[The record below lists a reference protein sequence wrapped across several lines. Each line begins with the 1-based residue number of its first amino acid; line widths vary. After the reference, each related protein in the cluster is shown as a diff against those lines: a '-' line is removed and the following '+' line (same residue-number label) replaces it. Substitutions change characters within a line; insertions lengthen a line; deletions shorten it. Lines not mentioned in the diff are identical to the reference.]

1 MPNFKLP
8 ELTDKEKINY
18 QRVLAGAISIHDF
31 SKTTCFRKIKLAI
44 EKNLSDENIKLNT
57 LTSAGIASALISKK
71 RFNGDMSDAQFF
83 DRIQRAD
90 KILSDRHEVLD
101 FKNQNP
107 FSNDNVA
114 LMWGLQALAST
125 EGYDNG
131 AIRVRLPQDIAHHI
145 SDELEKQ
152 GHQRASTHA
161 HGTRIEEEGIG
172 KNVMTKNNRKFT
184 PFGYGAIVMHRTYQ
198 DDTKNAK
205 QFDMLFKM
213 EDVGFKDGIGHS
225 ALHFLPPPIRKFFM
239 TSLFHKKTDEA
250 KNAEKEWGTFSKV
263 SRKDHLSEIGSGV
276 NKAIFSILD
285 AVKKDPS
292 LQDNFSDFKQGWKW
306 RIAFPPWEKTIVA
319 KDGANISVGSLLQTI
334 DDNKENI
341 TKLPG
346 QTENLEKLDPL
357 LNSVLGQPRKD
368 NSLAKCREG
377 FEVIVDASDGPAKLI
392 ATDNKL
398 LPKPHEEKPRKN
410 KATQTTKEAITKQ
423 EKSSAPQAFKTSRL
437 STMTIKPQIMTSPT
451 VANATTRSISP
462 TSVSELESTAIY
474 RQEIASVKKAEVNAE
489 QPNSLSSGPQRL
501 GQ

>member
-1 MPNFKLP
+1 MPDFKLP
-8 ELTDKEKINY
+8 ELTDKEKRNY

-31 SKTTCFRKIKLAI
+31 SKTTCFRKIKQAI
-44 EKNLSDENIKLNT
+44 EKKLSEEHIKLNT
-57 LTSAGIASALISKK
+57 LTSAGIACALISKK
-71 RFNGDMSDAQFF
+71 RFNGDMSNEQFF

-131 AIRVRLPQDIAHHI
+131 AIRVRLPQNIAHHI

-152 GHQRASTHA
+152 GYQRASTHA
-161 HGTRIEEEGIG
+161 HGTRIEDEGIG
-172 KNVMTKNNRKFT
+172 KNVMTNNDRKFT

-205 QFDMLFKM
+205 KFDLLFKM
-213 EDVGFKDGIGHS
+213 EDVGFKDGIEHS

-250 KNAEKEWGTFSKV
+250 KDAEKEWGTFSKV

-319 KDGANISVGSLLQTI
+319 KDGANISVGSLLQKI
-334 DDNKENI
+334 DDNQEKI
-341 TKLPG
+341 QSLPG
-346 QTENLEKLDPL
+346 QKKHLEKLDPI

-377 FEVIVDASDGPAKLI
+377 FEVIVDASQGHAKLI
-392 ATDNKL
+392 ATDDKL
-398 LPKPHEEKPRKN
+398 LPEPHQEKPPN
-410 KATQTTKEAITKQ
+410 HTTTQPTNEALTKPDKP
-423 EKSSAPQAFKTSRL
+423 SAPTVLKTSRHP
-437 STMTIKPQIMTSPT
+437 TITTKPKVVPYQT
-451 VANATTRSISP
+451 VANDSTRAVSP
-462 TSVSELESTAIY
+462 TSVSDLESTAFH
-474 RQEIASVKKAEVNAE
+474 RAKIASIKNSNTNTE
-489 QPNSLSSGPQRL
+489 QYDSPISGPQP
-501 GQ
+501 